1 MTYNPDLHHRR
12 SIRLKSH
19 DYSSVGSYFVTV
31 CVQGRAC
38 LLGEIAEER
47 ILLNDAGRMVEG
59 WWLKIPDRFPQMA
72 LDGHVVMP
80 NHFHGIVTVAVPEND
95 TPPYGEGNAEY
106 PYGGRS
112 GHPHGGKTG
121 HPHGGAPTVGDVMD
135 WFKTMTTNA
144 YIRGVQQSDWSPF
157 AGRLWQRN
165 YYERII
171 RNDAELSAIREYIDA
186 NPAQWHNDE

>member
-1 MTYNPDLHHRR
+1 
-12 SIRLKSH
+12 
-19 DYSSVGSYFVTV
+19 
-31 CVQGRAC
+31 
-38 LLGEIAEER
+38 
-47 ILLNDAGRMVEG
+47 
-59 WWLKIPDRFPQMA
+59 
-72 LDGHVVMP
+72 
-80 NHFHGIVTVAVPEND
+80 
-95 TPPYGEGNAEY
+95 
-106 PYGGRS
+106 
-112 GHPHGGKTG
+112 
-121 HPHGGAPTVGDVMD
+121 MD